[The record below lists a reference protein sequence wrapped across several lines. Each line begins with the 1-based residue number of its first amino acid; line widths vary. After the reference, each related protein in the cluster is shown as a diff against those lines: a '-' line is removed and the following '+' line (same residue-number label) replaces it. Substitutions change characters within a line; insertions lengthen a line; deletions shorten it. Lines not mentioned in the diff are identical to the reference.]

1 MLVKTISSP
10 GALSTSFSIQSPS
23 LMAEEGFRQRPT
35 MALNK
40 EDENEK
46 PSDEIPRSPYYPCDI
61 KPYVGLRA
69 KLSLAWIT
77 YPIIALFIVVFR
89 LIKAM
94 GSIQP
99 LVDEVKSKAIESCSA
114 LELATSTVTS
124 LPHFMASGFNKAN
137 VEVINLT
144 IKGFINSLK
153 LSLTALEG
161 IISWF
166 IQIYLNTYLCLLKLV
181 TNASVSVMFE
191 SVKVLQGFATD
202 QIGGIKTSID
212 NEIVD
217 LNNMLKGIQSDIE
230 KIPKTENIHIPV
242 IAVNSANSLST
253 FQLPSKNII
262 AGLDSLNETLNSPN
276 NSITGIKSKLND
288 LISIPFD
295 KLRTEIQNKLSDLKF
310 NEDILPEP
318 PKNNITFCQQS
329 LDLTFLDD
337 LSHDLIKAAYI
348 GITIIIIVGILI
360 IIGNALITWISHRK
374 FKRIINKF
382 DSEEYSEFFSS
393 TGKKRSNKETMM
405 TIIKSV
411 EYPFISFQILK
422 TSKYFK
428 KLENQN
434 LYRWFWDFILH
445 KSAIIILIIGLTG
458 VLGIYIQ
465 LWILQTVR
473 KDYQQITENFVTSFS
488 NSVVDLVNSQ
498 MNSTSHDYSNESNL
512 IISNFEN
519 DVNSNVFG
527 WANITTNT
535 LNDTINTA
543 VDEITGFV
551 NNVFGEVPLLATSIQ
566 GLINCLILTK
576 IKVVQNVLNFIQEN
590 AYLGLPRVSGDKLL
604 VNSNIIKGIVGEA
617 TNKLAGNNESGGIST
632 GSDIGRLFDIY
643 EKNLRDELFIF
654 WIMIG
659 IYGIVI
665 LMGIIGIIWL
675 LCNRKNR
682 KNKKNN
688 KQFTTQFINTKEEN
702 KEEKGKEDR
711 ESINTKITKIINSI
725 KKNTVIILRK
735 MKSID
740 FGLIKKIKM
749 KKMNSNKLPRERNN
763 NTRNDNNNYDGNG
776 DNTNYNENNNY
787 YNDNEEDNNNPFRDI
802 NSINDDDNDPFRDI
816 NSISNDDDNP
826 FSDNNSVNNNDRP
839 LLPPKPLY
847 LRK

>member
-35 MALNK
+35 ITLNNK
-40 EDENEK
+40 EDENEE

-61 KPYVGLRA
+61 KPYIGLRA

-77 YPIIALFIVVFR
+77 YPIVALFIVVVR
-89 LIKAM
+89 LLKAM

-99 LVDEVKSKAIESCSA
+99 LVDDVKSKAIESCNA

-124 LPHFMASGFNKAN
+124 LPHYMANGFNKAN

-144 IKGFINSLK
+144 IKGFTNSLQ

-166 IQIYLNTYLCLLKLV
+166 IQTYLGTYLCLLKLV
-181 TNASVSVMFE
+181 TNASMSVMFE
-191 SVKVLQGFATD
+191 SIKVLQSFATD
-202 QIGGIKTSID
+202 QIGIIKTNID
-212 NEIVD
+212 KEIIDINEV
-217 LNNMLKGIQSDIE
+217 LKKIQSDIE

-242 IAVNSANSLST
+242 IAVNSANPLST

-262 AGLDSLNETLNSPN
+262 TGLDSLNETLNSPN

-310 NEDILPEP
+310 NESVLPQP
-318 PKNNITFCQQS
+318 QKNNITFCQQS
-329 LDLTFLDD
+329 LDLTFLDN
-337 LSHDLIKAAYI
+337 LTNDLIKAAYI
-348 GITIIIIVGILI
+348 GITIIIIVGILM
-360 IIGNALITWISHRK
+360 IIGNAIITWISHRK

-382 DSEEYSEFFSS
+382 DSEEYSDFFSS
-393 TGKKRSNKETMM
+393 FGKKEFNKESNKETMM

-428 KLENQN
+428 KLENRN
-434 LYRWFWDFILH
+434 LYRWFWDYILH
-445 KSAIIILIIGLTG
+445 RSAIVILIIGLAG

-473 KDYQQITENFVTSFS
+473 NDYQQVTKDFVTSFG
-488 NSVVDLVNSQ
+488 NSVMDLVNSQ
-498 MNSTSHDYSNESNL
+498 MNSTSQKYSSESNL

-519 DVNSNVFG
+519 NVNDNVFG

-543 VDEITGFV
+543 VDEITGLV
-551 NNVFGEVPLLATSIQ
+551 NNVFGGIPLLATSIQ
-566 GLINCLILTK
+566 ELLNCLILTK
-576 IKVVQNVLNFIQEN
+576 IKIVQKVLTFIQDN
-590 AYLGLPRVSGDKLL
+590 ASLGLPRVSNDKLL
-604 VNSNIIKGIVGEA
+604 VSSNLIKGFVDEA
-617 TNKLAGNNESGGIST
+617 TTKLVGDNESGGIST
-632 GSDIGRLFDIY
+632 GGDIGHLFDIY

-654 WIMIG
+654 WIMI
-659 IYGIVI
+659 
-665 LMGIIGIIWL
+665 
-675 LCNRKNR
+675 K
-682 KNKKNN
+682 
-688 KQFTTQFINTKEEN
+688 FINAKEGK
-702 KEEKGKEDR
+702 KEEKGKE
-711 ESINTKITKIINSI
+711 EGITKIKKIINSI
-725 KKNTVIILRK
+725 KKSMTIILRK
-735 MKSID
+735 MKSIN
-740 FGLIKKIKM
+740 FGSIKKIK
-749 KKMNSNKLPRERNN
+749 KRKMNSRKLSRERNN
-763 NTRNDNNNYDGNG
+763 NTRNDNNNYDNNE
-776 DNTNYNENNNY
+776 DNTNYNENNQNDNDNY
-787 YNDNEEDNNNPFRDI
+787 YNYNEEDNNNPFRDI
-802 NSINDDDNDPFRDI
+802 NSIDNENDPFRDI
-816 NSISNDDDNP
+816 YNINNDP
-826 FSDNNSVNNNDRP
+826 FSDNNSINNNDKP